1 MNSCGPKSSHVSL
14 IRDVTYPGR
23 DLSGEICPNLLARPT
38 PDPPTRIDALP
49 ETVPWPLDTRR
60 VRSASPPRGVG
71 PAATARQA
79 SRRHAEPHGAI
90 CFVCTP
96 PALPR
101 RPCLGTR
108 ARSRIAPPHLA
119 GAPIATTHTP
129 QAQRGH
135 PTCVNRSLKWRLC
148 RIGIPSSVK
157 SRRPRQP
164 GSPLSNPSNPS
175 KPVKTR
181 RGRSRA
187 PTRLPTPPRP
197 QGAPANPQKRCDV

>member
-79 SRRHAEPHGAI
+79 SRRHVEPHGAI
-90 CFVCTP
+90 CVVCTP
-96 PALPR
+96 PAL
-101 RPCLGTR
+101 LAAR
-108 ARSRIAPPHLA
+108 ASEDVRSRSVPPHLA

-129 QAQRGH
+129 QAQPGH
-135 PTCVNRSLKWRLC
+135 PTCVNRSLKWRPSASTVTPLYS
-148 RIGIPSSVK
+148 RIWPSQEK
-157 SRRPRQP
+157 CCNSRTQ
-164 GSPLSNPSNPS
+164 
-175 KPVKTR
+175 
-181 RGRSRA
+181 
-187 PTRLPTPPRP
+187 PTP
-197 QGAPANPQKRCDV
+197 VYT